1 MIWYSQINYLFLNY
15 KNYLVDKLQKALI
28 FLYLVE
34 HNECQASRIKY
45 KGMLAGQQRLLR
57 QGIPYFYQDSLY
69 TVVLLIFRLTPKPC
83 PAP

>member
-34 HNECQASRIKY
+34 HNERQASRIK
-45 KGMLAGQQRLLR
+45 
-57 QGIPYFYQDSLY
+57 
-69 TVVLLIFRLTPKPC
+69 
-83 PAP
+83 